1 MASIPSKKEQNM
13 PKLQDYQQFNG
24 RHWETGSIQNY
35 YAYRGVK
42 APHTGQPYSEALLL
56 DASGG
61 VVMGYFVFAYEG
73 YDPMARILTRNTFDP
88 WDTLLSRLGVAQHIQ
103 HTSSPAKGL
112 SNLRE
117 ALDEGV
123 PPIVWADM
131 FSLPYNA
138 LPMDEGMWGM
148 MPIVVYGHEEDTVFI
163 ADRAGVLLTV
173 TPVELASARAR
184 VKKDKFRVIT
194 LDPPDEGK
202 LTTAVT
208 QGIWSCIN
216 LYTEKPPKVSKNNFG
231 FAAYQHWADMLVK
244 PKAKR
249 SWAKEFPPGVKL
261 YAGLTSAFSDIET
274 FGHEGG
280 ADRGK
285 YADFLD
291 EASLILSKP
300 DLKSVAQ
307 QFRASQAAWHK
318 LGQALLPDE
327 VALLQ
332 EARQL
337 LLKGHRLFIEK
348 GNEGLA
354 ERVEINGRLAAIKA
368 KISAEFP
375 LNDAEVQTLQESIR
389 EQILTIHDIEYEAIM
404 ALQGVMS

>member
-1 MASIPSKKEQNM
+1 MT
-13 PKLQDYQQFNG
+13 KLNDYHHFNG

-42 APHTGQPYSEALLL
+42 APHTGQPYSEALLMGV
-56 DASGG
+56 SGG
-61 VVMGYFVFAYEG
+61 AVMGYFVFAYEG

-112 SNLRE
+112 TNLQE
-117 ALDEGV
+117 TLAEGV
-123 PPIVWADM
+123 PAIVWADM

-138 LPMDEGMWGM
+138 LPLDDGMWGM
-148 MPIVVYGHEEDTVFI
+148 MPLVVYGHEEDAVWI
-163 ADRAGVLLTV
+163 ADRAGVPLTI
-173 TPVELASARAR
+173 TPDELAAARAR

-194 LDPPDEGK
+194 LDPPDQGK
-202 LTTAVT
+202 LATAVT

-216 LYTEKPPKVSKNNFG
+216 LFTENPPKGSKNNFG
-231 FAAYQHWADMLVK
+231 FAAYQHWANVLIN

-291 EASLILSKP
+291 EASLILDKP
-300 DLKSVAQ
+300 ALKPIAQ
-307 QFRASQAAWHK
+307 QFRSSKAAWHE
-318 LGQALLPDE
+318 LGQALLPDAE
-327 VALLQ
+327 PLLQ
-332 EARQL
+332 ETRQL
-337 LLKGHRLFIEK
+337 ILKGHKLFIEK
-348 GNEGLA
+348 GNDGLT
-354 ERVEINGRLAAIKA
+354 ERVQINGRLDAIKA
-368 KISAEFP
+368 ELATDFP
-375 LNDAEVQTLQESIR
+375 LDEAGVLALQENIR
-389 EQILTIHDIEYEAIM
+389 AKILTIHDIEQKAIADLKDAM
-404 ALQGVMS
+404 A